1 MHIKKGTILLADP
14 QMDDPE
20 FFKSVILIVYCDDQ
34 EVIGIIL
41 NKPSKKYLKQIPNS
55 KENLNVNIGGPVD
68 QMSLFFIHKLKT
80 LIPGSTKIKNDYHFG
95 GDYKTLKSH
104 ITKKN
109 NNRIFIYLG
118 YTGWTKNQ
126 LISEIKE
133 NSWILCEYD
142 LNECLNK
149 KNIWSSIIKTL
160 GEKYAIWTNATKN
173 PNLN

>member
-1 MHIKKGTILLADP
+1 MQIKKGTILLADP
-14 QMDDPE
+14 QMEDPE
-20 FFKSVILIVYCDDQ
+20 FFKSVILIVYCDDK

-41 NKPSKKYLKQIPNS
+41 NKPSKDYLKQIPNS
-55 KENLNVNIGGPVD
+55 EENLNLNVGGPVD
-68 QMSLFFIHKLKT
+68 QKSLLFIHKLKT
-80 LIPGSTKIKNDYHFG
+80 LIPGSTKIKDDYYFG
-95 GDYKTLKSH
+95 GDYEILCTH

-109 NNRIFIYLG
+109 INRIFIYLG

-142 LNECLNK
+142 LNECFNK
-149 KNIWSSIIKTL
+149 KNIWSSIIKTME
-160 GEKYAIWTNATKN
+160 EKYAIWTNTTRY